1 MAVNADHNA
10 ALVARGAGTDRV
22 NNTAQGWGIAGLV
35 ILLAIISN
43 AFIYVV
49 HKKTFKAPTDPTN
62 VTAPARPPA
71 RPRAR
76 TRDSPTSSSRPG
88 HGGRGSSG

>member
-62 VTAPARPPA
+62 VTAPA
-71 RPRAR
+71 
-76 TRDSPTSSSRPG
+76 TSSTSQG
-88 HGGRGSSG
+88 AH